1 VSEIGTNYRLEI
13 EVLSPVHIGSGR
25 PDLVDDLDYVTARQ
39 IHVIDQERML
49 AALPPERWARAEEAS
64 PLSQLLSANEYARF
78 ARYTLNDPTG
88 GGRVP
93 RIIEHIKDVRGR
105 AYIPGS
111 SLKGA
116 IRTALA
122 WSMLRDSGKPVRSR
136 ELGRNPRFADDP
148 LEAEFFGRRAKSERV
163 DPNRDVL
170 RTLHVADSRA
180 LSPEGSLELAQVSL
194 YSLRGAP
201 ERAQLR
207 SKGDQWR
214 FFVEVLTPGTRLQTS
229 VRLDDYLLQPEIA
242 RYVGMTGKQGW
253 VRGWLTYCNAFS
265 QTVIAH
271 ELDFYG
277 KHPVPRVRAFYDKLA
292 HQVEAAEPG
301 RECLLQMSWG
311 AGWVSKTVGMA
322 LDDTTLAEIRDRYR
336 LGRQRDYPI
345 FPKSRRLVERGNV
358 AEMPMGWVRLRLTD
372 EIDEIGEPFV
382 PEIKEVPPPEPAEA
396 PRPTVVEGKEPRR
409 IEDLQ
414 PGMVLEGT
422 VRRIVSYGAFV
433 DIGVRRDGLVHISEL
448 TEGWV
453 EDVGSVVREGQR
465 VRVKVLDVDLDRGRI
480 GLSMNG
486 ISL

>member
-25 PDLVDDLDYVTARQ
+25 PDLVDDLDYVTAKQ
-39 IHVIDQERML
+39 IYVIDQEQML
-49 AALPPERWARAEEAS
+49 AALPPERWAQAEEAA
-64 PLSQLLSANEYARF
+64 PLSQLLSAAEYAPF
-78 ARYTLNDPTG
+78 ARYTLNDPAG

-116 IRTALA
+116 IRTSLA

-170 RTLHVADSRA
+170 RALHVADSRA
-180 LSPEGSLELAQVSL
+180 LSPEGGLELAQVSL

-207 SKGDQWR
+207 SKGDQWS
-214 FFVEVLTPGTRLQTS
+214 FFVEVLTPGTMLQTS
-229 VRLDDYLLQPEIA
+229 VRLDDFLLQPEIA
-242 RYVGMTGKQGW
+242 RHVGMMGKQSW

-271 ELDFYG
+271 ESDFYE
-277 KHPVPRVRAFYDKLA
+277 KHAIPKVRAFYDKLA
-292 HQVEAAEPG
+292 RQAEAAEPG

-311 AGWVSKTVGMA
+311 AGWVSKTVGIA

-336 LGRQRDYPI
+336 LGRRRDYPI

-358 AEMPMGWVRLRLTD
+358 AEMPMGWVRLRIT
-372 EIDEIGEPFV
+372 DEIGEPFV
-382 PEIKEVPPPEPAEA
+382 PEIKEVPWPEPAEV
-396 PRPTVVEGKEPRR
+396 PQPTVVEGKEPRQ
-409 IEDLQ
+409 IEDLEL
-414 PGMVLEGT
+414 GMVLEGT

-433 DIGVRRDGLVHISEL
+433 DISVGRDGLVHISEL

-465 VRVKVLDVDLDRGRI
+465 VRVKVLDVDVERRRI
-480 GLSMNG
+480 GLSMKKVG
-486 ISL
+486 QG